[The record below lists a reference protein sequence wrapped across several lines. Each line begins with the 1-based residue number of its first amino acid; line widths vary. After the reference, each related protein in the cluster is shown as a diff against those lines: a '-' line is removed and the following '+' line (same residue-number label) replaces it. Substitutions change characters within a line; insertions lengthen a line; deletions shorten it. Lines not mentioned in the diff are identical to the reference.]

1 MTQLVGIFLNVLV
14 PVFSLVLLGYLTAP
28 RLQLETR
35 TLSRYAYFVLTP
47 ALVFI
52 TLSQTRIEV
61 ALAGRM
67 VGFITLVYA
76 GTIIIAFVTA
86 RLLRRPAAMTAAY
99 VMIAAFGNVGN
110 FGLPIVQFA
119 EGPEALGLATLYFL
133 ANLVLA
139 FIVCV
144 TAANFSR
151 GINLGM
157 VGRVFRT
164 PALIAL
170 APALAVNGLNISLP
184 AVVTRP
190 LELLSAALIPTMLIV
205 LGAQLSEAGIP
216 RLNRD
221 MLISSAIRLIGGPL
235 IAFSTVGWFALPPLE
250 RNVGI
255 LQASMPTAVLVSI
268 IAMENRLLPEF
279 VTATVLFSNV
289 ISITT
294 LAVVLLLL

>member
-47 ALVFI
+47 ALVFM

-67 VGFITLVYA
+67 IGFITLVYA

-119 EGPEALGLATLYFL
+119 EGPEALGLA
-133 ANLVLA
+133 
-139 FIVCV
+139 
-144 TAANFSR
+144 
-151 GINLGM
+151 
-157 VGRVFRT
+157 
-164 PALIAL
+164 
-170 APALAVNGLNISLP
+170 
-184 AVVTRP
+184 
-190 LELLSAALIPTMLIV
+190 
-205 LGAQLSEAGIP
+205 
-216 RLNRD
+216 
-221 MLISSAIRLIGGPL
+221 
-235 IAFSTVGWFALPPLE
+235 
-250 RNVGI
+250 
-255 LQASMPTAVLVSI
+255 
-268 IAMENRLLPEF
+268 
-279 VTATVLFSNV
+279 
-289 ISITT
+289 
-294 LAVVLLLL
+294 

>member
-47 ALVFI
+47 ALVFM

-67 VGFITLVYA
+67 IGFITLVYA

-151 GINLGM
+151 GVNLGM

-170 APALAVNGLNISLP
+170 APALAVNALNISLP

-205 LGAQLSEAGIP
+205 LGAQLAEAGLP
-216 RLNRD
+216 RLNPD

>member
-47 ALVFI
+47 ALVFM

-61 ALAGRM
+61 TLAGRM

-76 GTIIIAFVTA
+76 GTIIVAFVTA

-133 ANLVLA
+133 SNLVLA

-170 APALAVNGLNISLP
+170 APALAVNALNISLP

-221 MLISSAIRLIGGPL
+221 MLISSAVRLIGGPL

>member
-47 ALVFI
+47 ALVFM

-67 VGFITLVYA
+67 IGFITLVYA

-151 GINLGM
+151 GVNLGM

>member
-67 VGFITLVYA
+67 IGFITLVYV
-76 GTIIIAFVTA
+76 GTIIIAFVMA
-86 RLLRRPAAMTAAY
+86 RLLRRPAPMTAAY

-216 RLNRD
+216 RLNPD

-289 ISITT
+289 ISIST

>member
-35 TLSRYAYFVLTP
+35 ILSRYAYFVLTP
-47 ALVFI
+47 ALVFL

-61 ALAGRM
+61 SLAGRM
-67 VGFITLVYA
+67 IGFITLVYA
-76 GTIIIAFVTA
+76 VTIIIAFVTA
-86 RLLRRPAAMTAAY
+86 RLLRRPGTMTAAY

-151 GINLGM
+151 GINLAM

-216 RLNRD
+216 RLNPD

-235 IAFSTVGWFALPPLE
+235 IAFSVVGWFALPPLE

>member
-14 PVFSLVLLGYLTAP
+14 PVFSLVLLGYFTAP

-47 ALVFI
+47 ALVFT

-67 VGFITLVYA
+67 IGFITLVYA
-76 GTIIIAFVTA
+76 GTIIVAFLTA
-86 RLLRRPAAMTAAY
+86 RLLRRPATMTAAY

-151 GINLGM
+151 GVNLGM
-157 VGRVFRT
+157 LGRVFRT

-190 LELLSAALIPTMLIV
+190 LDLLSAALIPTMLIV

-216 RLNRD
+216 RLNQD
-221 MLISSAIRLIGGPL
+221 MLISSAIRLVGGPL
-235 IAFSTVGWFALPPLE
+235 IAFSTVGWFALPLLE